1 MKHFN
6 RAMLTLAFALLALT
20 SIGIPVSA
28 TEIPRMISYQG
39 MITDS
44 EGDPVTQPGLSF
56 RFLIFDDPIAGDPG
70 SALWIEVTEKDVVDG
85 LVTHNMGSL
94 IPMPDNL
101 FTEFDELWLE
111 VWVDGEAIEPRTR
124 IVSSAYAFRVSTID
138 SATGGAITGDVSI
151 DGRLNVEQSGTGGDA
166 GYFWISDAGNNS
178 NAVTGFTMGTGAGG
192 YFANNLGGTGLIA
205 YGDAQA
211 IQCLSIL
218 GTGVYAVSASL
229 ADLAKAV
236 HGEISNSNPGAY
248 SAAVRGE
255 NKGTGGLGIG
265 VWGSHDGSGYGVYG
279 TATTGVAGYFVT
291 SGGGAPSLYA
301 RTEGTGDAGQFQ
313 GGDISV
319 KDATG
324 AETVE
329 IAPSEG
335 STGAQ
340 IVLREADGTTNG
352 IVMDAEWVDGPD
364 RYGRIDLYQA
374 GNNTVVI
381 RAGESPF
388 TGGEIRLR
396 EADGTTNGVIIDGEK
411 VDDVNHGQIDLY
423 MGGTRTIS
431 IEGGEESTGGQIR
444 LRKADGT
451 PTITLDAELGL
462 GGDGRITTDE
472 LQITGGS
479 DLSEQFDIHSL
490 VGNEPPSAG
499 MVVCIDPQKTGE
511 LVVSSR
517 AYDPTVA
524 GIISGAG
531 GIKPGM
537 LMGQRGTAGD
547 GQFAVALTGRVYC
560 RADAS
565 HGTIKPGDLLTT
577 SYTPGH
583 AMKVTDFSS
592 SQGAI
597 IGKAM
602 SSLQEGKG
610 LVLVLVSLQ

>member
-1 MKHFN
+1 
-6 RAMLTLAFALLALT
+6 
-20 SIGIPVSA
+20 
-28 TEIPRMISYQG
+28 
-39 MITDS
+39 
-44 EGDPVTQPGLSF
+44 
-56 RFLIFDDPIAGDPG
+56 
-70 SALWIEVTEKDVVDG
+70 
-85 LVTHNMGSL
+85 
-94 IPMPDNL
+94 
-101 FTEFDELWLE
+101 
-111 VWVDGEAIEPRTR
+111 
-124 IVSSAYAFRVSTID
+124 
-138 SATGGAITGDVSI
+138 
-151 DGRLNVEQSGTGGDA
+151 
-166 GYFWISDAGNNS
+166 
-178 NAVTGFTMGTGAGG
+178 MGTGAGG

-279 TATTGVAGYFVT
+279 TAATGVAGYFVT

-324 AETVE
+324 TETVE

-352 IVMDAEWVDGPD
+352 
-364 RYGRIDLYQA
+364 
-374 GNNTVVI
+374 
-381 RAGESPF
+381 
-388 TGGEIRLR
+388 
-396 EADGTTNGVIIDGEK
+396 VIIDGEK
-411 VDDVNHGQIDLY
+411 IDDVNHGQIDLY
-423 MGGTRTIS
+423 MDGTRTIS
-431 IEGGEESTGGQIR
+431 IEGGEQATGGQIR

-499 MVVCIDPQKTGE
+499 MVVCIDPQSTGE
-511 LVVSSR
+511 LVVSGR

-565 HGTIKPGDLLTT
+565 YGAIKPGDLLTT